1 VNVNYKKEMWSIVY
15 LSHIKNLRNNSYG
28 CSIYIYDI
36 KKLRNNACNV
46 AIYSYPISKKF
57 KNNAC
62 GCKL

>member
-1 VNVNYKKEMWSIVY
+1 MWSVVY
-15 LSHIKNLRNNSYG
+15 LFHIKNLRNNSYG
-28 CSIYIYDI
+28 CSIYIYIYISHI

-62 GCKL
+62 

>member
-1 VNVNYKKEMWSIVY
+1 MDVAY
-15 LSHIKNLRNNSYG
+15 
-28 CSIYIYDI
+28 IYIYIYISHI

-62 GCKL
+62 

>member
-1 VNVNYKKEMWSIVY
+1 MWSVAY

-28 CSIYIYDI
+28 CSIYIYIYIYISHI

-62 GCKL
+62 